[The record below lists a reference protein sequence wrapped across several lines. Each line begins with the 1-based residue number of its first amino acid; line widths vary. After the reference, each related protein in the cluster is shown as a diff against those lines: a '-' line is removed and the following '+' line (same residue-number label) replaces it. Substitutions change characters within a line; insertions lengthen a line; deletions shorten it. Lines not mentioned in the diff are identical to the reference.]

1 MLCAKPI
8 KCVIHRRFP
17 DCGQVFDLLIV
28 GGGVTGSALMYLAAR
43 YTDVQHIGMLEKYA
57 APARV
62 NSLHSNNSQTLHC
75 GDIET
80 NYSLDK
86 ALKVQR
92 AARMVENYAV
102 AQPDIDHL
110 IFRYPN
116 LRLLG
121 PKDIARIEPAVAY
134 ANGAMR
140 ADEIIAL
147 GSEFEYTAVNFEALA
162 RSFVRQARRCE
173 GKQIAVGYNQAVKHI
188 KHQDGLF
195 IVETGSTSFQA
206 RSIVVC
212 AGGHSLKLAHDLGY
226 GHHFSVLPVAGSYYF
241 TPQVLKGKVY
251 TVQNDA
257 LPFAAIHGDPDVMV
271 PGKTRWGPTAL
282 VLPVLERYNWDTLQD
297 FWRVF
302 RFDRKVWDVLYDL
315 LKVSDIRNY
324 MLKNFLFEVPILRRA
339 LFLKDARKIVPDLKY
354 KDLEFAH
361 HVGGIRPQ
369 LIDKDHRKLMM
380 GEAKIDTGVGA
391 VFNMTPSPG
400 ATCCLENAEVDM
412 RKVAKHLGATV
423 DEEAFANDL
432 LVDQVESSVTFRA
445 TVRVRIKARFAGNG
459 RSLGKKRN
467 TESRSHSGSRR
478 AAPQASWHG

>member
-1 MLCAKPI
+1 MA
-8 KCVIHRRFP
+8 
-17 DCGQVFDLLIV
+17 QVFDLLIV
-28 GGGVTGSALMYLAAR
+28 GGGVTGSALLYVTSR
-43 YTDVQHIGMLEKYA
+43 YTDIRHIGMLEKYA

-92 AARMVENYAV
+92 AARMVENYAT

-110 IFRYPN
+110 IFRYPKMVLGVGERECAQLRERFATLSPHFPR
-116 LRLLG
+116 LRLLEAR
-121 PKDIARIEPAVAY
+121 DIARIEPAVAY
-134 ANGAMR
+134 SGGKPR
-140 ADEIIAL
+140 SDEIVAL
-147 GSEFEYTAVNFEALA
+147 GSEDEYTAVNFESLA
-162 RSFVRQARRCE
+162 RSFVRQAQRVADKDVE
-173 GKQIAVGYNQAVKHI
+173 VGYNQRVRHI
-188 KHQDGLF
+188 RRRGELF
-195 IVETGSTSFQA
+195 VVETATTSFRA

-212 AGGHSLKLAHDLGY
+212 AGGHSLRLAHDLGY

-241 TPQVLKGKVY
+241 TPQILHGKVY
-251 TVQNDA
+251 TVQNDK

-282 VLPVLERYNWDTLQD
+282 VLPVLERYNWETVKD
-297 FWRVF
+297 FMRVF

-324 MLKNFLFEVPILRRA
+324 MLKNLLFEVPVLRRG
-339 LFLKDARKIVPDLKY
+339 LFLRDARKIVPDLRY
-354 KDLEFAH
+354 RDLRFAR

-369 LIDKDHRKLMM
+369 LIDKEHRRLMM

-391 VFNMTPSPG
+391 IFNMTPSPG

-412 RKVAKHLGATV
+412 RAVAGFLGARV
-423 DEEAFANDL
+423 DEE
-432 LVDQVESSVTFRA
+432 
-445 TVRVRIKARFAGNG
+445 RFARELLIGD
-459 RSLGKKRN
+459 
-467 TESRSHSGSRR
+467 SRHALSDLPAHIISGPD
-478 AAPQASWHG
+478 AD

>member
-1 MLCAKPI
+1 M
-8 KCVIHRRFP
+8 
-17 DCGQVFDLLIV
+17 FDLLIV
-28 GGGVTGSALMYLAAR
+28 GGGVTGSALLYLTAK
-43 YTDVQHIGMLEKYA
+43 YTNIRHVGMLEKYA

-80 NYSLDK
+80 NYSLEK

-110 IFRYPN
+110 IFKYPKMVLGVGPKECAQLRERFEMLTPHYPN

-121 PKDIARIEPAVAY
+121 ARDIARIEPAVAY
-134 ANGAMR
+134 SNGGVR

-147 GSEFEYTAVNFEALA
+147 GSENEYTAVNFEALA

-173 GKQIAVGYNQAVKHI
+173 DAQVAIGYNQGVRHI
-188 KHQDGLF
+188 KRQGDLF
-195 IVETGSTSFQA
+195 VVETATTSFQA

-226 GHHFSVLPVAGSYYF
+226 GHHYSVLPVAGSYYF
-241 TPQVLKGKVY
+241 TPQVLRGKVY
-251 TVQNDA
+251 TVQNDK

-282 VLPVLERYNWDTLQD
+282 VLPVLERYNWETLKD
-297 FWRVF
+297 FMRVF

-315 LKVSDIRNY
+315 LKVPDIRHY
-324 MLKNFLFEVPILRRA
+324 MVKNFLFEVPVLRRA
-339 LFLKDARKIVPDLKY
+339 LFLRDARKIVPDLRY
-354 KDLEFAH
+354 KDLTFAH

-369 LIDKDHRKLMM
+369 LIDKEHRRLMM

-391 VFNMTPSPG
+391 IFNMTPSPG

-412 RKVAKHLGATV
+412 RKIAEFLGGKV
-423 DEEAFANDL
+423 DEEAFAADL
-432 LVDQVESSVTFRA
+432 LINDRRHAIEDLPMYF
-445 TVRVRIKARFAGNG
+445 I
-459 RSLGKKRN
+459 
-467 TESRSHSGSRR
+467 SGE
-478 AAPQASWHG
+478 AAA

>member
-1 MLCAKPI
+1 MS
-8 KCVIHRRFP
+8 
-17 DCGQVFDLLIV
+17 QVYDLLIV
-28 GGGVTGSALMYLAAR
+28 GGGVTGSALLYLTSK
-43 YTDVQHIGMLEKYA
+43 YTDIEHVGMLEKYA

-92 AARMVENYAV
+92 AARMVENYAT

-110 IFRYPN
+110 IFKFPKMVLGVGARECQQLRERFEMLSPHYPR
-116 LRLLG
+116 LRLLEA
-121 PKDIARIEPAVAY
+121 KDIARIEPVVAY
-134 ANGAMR
+134 SKGSLR
-140 ADEIIAL
+140 PDEIIAL
-147 GSEFEYTAVNFEALA
+147 GSEDEYTAVNFEALA

-173 GKQIAVGYNQAVKHI
+173 DKEIDVHYNSWVEHI
-188 KHQDGLF
+188 RMRGELF
-195 IVETGSTSFQA
+195 TIETRDTTYQA

-226 GHHFSVLPVAGSYYF
+226 GHHYSVLPVAGSYYF
-241 TPQVLKGKVY
+241 TPQMLHGKVY

-282 VLPVLERYNWDTLQD
+282 VLPVLERYNWETLKD
-297 FWRVF
+297 FLRVF
-302 RFDRKVWDVLYDL
+302 QFDRKVWNVLYDL
-315 LKVSDIRNY
+315 LKVKDIRNY
-324 MLKNFLFEVPILRRA
+324 MFKNFLFEIPILRRR

-354 KDLEFAH
+354 RDLKFAH

-380 GEAKIDTGVGA
+380 GEAKIDTEVGA
-391 VFNMTPSPG
+391 IFNMTPSPG

-412 RKVAKHLGATV
+412 RSVAEFLGATV
-423 DEEAFANDL
+423 DEERFKKDL
-432 LVDQVESSVTFRA
+432 LINDERHQ
-445 TVRVRIKARFAGNG
+445 
-459 RSLGKKRN
+459 
-467 TESRSHSGSRR
+467 GSDLPAHILTGD
-478 AAPQASWHG
+478 AAA

>member
-1 MLCAKPI
+1 MS
-8 KCVIHRRFP
+8 
-17 DCGQVFDLLIV
+17 QVFDLLIV
-28 GGGVTGSALMYLAAR
+28 GGGVTGSALLYLTAR
-43 YTDVQHIGMLEKYA
+43 YTDIQHIGMLEKYA

-92 AARMVENYAV
+92 AARMVENYAT

-110 IFRYPN
+110 IFKYPKMVLGVGAAECQQLRDRFDMLSPHYPN
-116 LRLLG
+116 LKLLDA
-121 PKDIARIEPAVAY
+121 KDIARIEPAVAY
-134 ANGAMR
+134 ADGSVR
-140 ADEIIAL
+140 RDEIIAL
-147 GSEFEYTAVNFEALA
+147 GSENEYTAVNFEALA
-162 RSFVRQARRCE
+162 RSFVRQARRCTD
-173 GKQIAVGYNQAVKHI
+173 KQVAIGYNQSVRHI
-188 KHQDGLF
+188 KRQDELF
-195 IVETGSTSFQA
+195 IVETGSASFQA

-226 GHHFSVLPVAGSYYF
+226 GHHYSVLPVAGSYYF
-241 TPQVLKGKVY
+241 TPQVLRGKVY
-251 TVQNDA
+251 TVQNDK

-282 VLPVLERYNWDTLQD
+282 VLPVLERYNWDTVKD
-297 FWRVF
+297 FMRVF

-315 LKVSDIRNY
+315 LKVRDIRNY
-324 MLKNFLFEVPILRRA
+324 MFKNFLFEVPVLRRA

-354 KDLEFAH
+354 KDLKFAH

-412 RKVAKHLGATV
+412 RKVAEFLGARV
-423 DEEAFANDL
+423 DEERFASDL
-432 LVDQVESSVTFRA
+432 LLNDKRHEVEDLPMYF
-445 TVRVRIKARFAGNG
+445 I
-459 RSLGKKRN
+459 
-467 TESRSHSGSRR
+467 SGED
-478 AAPQASWHG
+478 AA

>member
-1 MLCAKPI
+1 MS
-8 KCVIHRRFP
+8 
-17 DCGQVFDLLIV
+17 QVFDLLIV
-28 GGGVTGSALMYLAAR
+28 GGGVTGSALLYLTAK
-43 YTDVQHIGMLEKYA
+43 YTDIRHVAMLEKYA

-80 NYSLDK
+80 NYSLEK

-110 IFRYPN
+110 IFRYPKMVLGVGPQECQQLRERFATLSPHYPN
-116 LRLLG
+116 LQLLEA
-121 PKDIARIEPAVAY
+121 KDIARIEPAVAY
-134 ANGAMR
+134 ANGGLR
-140 ADEIIAL
+140 NDEIVAL
-147 GSEFEYTAVNFEALA
+147 GSENEYTAVNFEALA

-173 GKQIAVGYNQAVKHI
+173 GTEVAVGYNQSVRHI
-188 KHQDGLF
+188 KRQGEIF
-195 IVETGSTSFQA
+195 VVETGTASFQA

-226 GHHFSVLPVAGSYYF
+226 GHHYSVLPVAGSYYF
-241 TPQVLKGKVY
+241 TPQVLRGKVY
-251 TVQNDA
+251 TVQNDK

-282 VLPVLERYNWDTLQD
+282 VLPVLERYNWDTLSD
-297 FWRVF
+297 FMRVF
-302 RFDRKVWDVLYDL
+302 RFDRQVWDVLYDL
-315 LKVSDIRNY
+315 LKVGDIRNY
-324 MLKNFLFEVPILRRA
+324 MLKNFLFEVPVLRRA

-354 KDLEFAH
+354 KDLKFAH
-361 HVGGIRPQ
+361 RVGGIRPQ

-391 VFNMTPSPG
+391 IFNMTPSPG

-412 RKVAKHLGATV
+412 RKVADFLGATV
-423 DEEAFANDL
+423 DEEAFARDL
-432 LVDQVESSVTFRA
+432 LVNDKRHVVEDLPMFF
-445 TVRVRIKARFAGNG
+445 I
-459 RSLGKKRN
+459 
-467 TESRSHSGSRR
+467 SGED
-478 AAPQASWHG
+478 AA